1 MVDLLKLASL
11 QGLITEDVGEVLY
24 LYATG
29 VPADQAIVELG
40 SYHGK
45 STAYL
50 AAGTR
55 DGYGASPVLAVDA
68 WNNKVNGWS
77 KYHEPP
83 QLIKFYQALKSVG
96 LDEYVTACRGL
107 SARTAARYR
116 NKPIGL
122 LYVDADHSEQAVLA
136 DVKAWY
142 PHLARGALVIFDD
155 FASTHN
161 PEVGTAVVKLTTGP
175 DALLTFE
182 IVEADRLAVCR
193 KR

>member
-1 MVDLLKLASL
+1 MTDLTELAKL

-50 AAGTR
+50 AAGAR

-68 WNNKVNGWS
+68 WNTKVNGWS
-77 KYHEPP
+77 KYHQPP

-96 LDEYVTACRGL
+96 LLEYVSACRGL
-107 SARTAARYR
+107 SARTAARYK

-122 LYVDADHSEQAVLA
+122 LYVDADHSEEAVMA
-136 DVKAWY
+136 DVVAWHE
-142 PHLARGALVIFDD
+142 HLAPGALVIFDD
-155 FASTHN
+155 FATTYN
-161 PEVGTAVVKLTTGP
+161 PGVGTAVVKLTTGP
-175 DALLTFE
+175 DCLLTFE
-182 IVEADRLAVCR
+182 VLEADRLAVCR